1 MLNILK
7 TSSKLLAMR
16 TILAVTATLI
26 FSVSI
31 AAQQHLRPGTPAPDF
46 AAQSMDGTQYSL
58 SQLKGK
64 VVVLT
69 FWSTRCQICH
79 AEIPKLNQVAARYK
93 GKEVVFLALTM
104 ENQMKIEPYL
114 KKNPFAFDIVPN
126 SFGVVLKYADMDK
139 SGNINMGFPAHF
151 VIDRSGSLR
160 HRTDGWDKAANLDA
174 QISRLLT
181 D

>member
-1 MLNILK
+1 
-7 TSSKLLAMR
+7 MR
-16 TILAVTATLI
+16 TIIALTLTLVLAA
-26 FSVSI
+26 SV
-31 AAQQHLRPGTPAPDF
+31 AAQQQLRPGAPAPDF
-46 AAQSMDGTQYSL
+46 AAQSLGGTQYSL
-58 SQLKGK
+58 SQLHGK

-93 GKEVVFLALTM
+93 AKDVVFLALTM
-104 ENQMKIEPYL
+104 ENQVKIEPYL
-114 KKNPFAFDIVPN
+114 KKNPFTFDIVPN
-126 SFGVVLKYADMDK
+126 SFGVILKYADMDK

-151 VIDRSGSLR
+151 VIDRGGAIR

-174 QISRLLT
+174 TIARLLS